1 MSVLVGIMSV
11 VFGGYVAQPEWFNNG
26 PFDYVETHDSL
37 AECQVAGSGTSDIC
51 VGGSPVALRYTKFA
65 GEFSEINPPQMK
77 LQFVDCDYWAGCYIM
92 KEEK

>member
-1 MSVLVGIMSV
+1 MSVLVGIVSV

-51 VGGSPVALRYTKFA
+51 VGGSPVALGYTKSDQKSIQSSKVA
-65 GEFSEINPPQMK
+65 K
-77 LQFVDCDYWAGCYIM
+77 LEFVDCDYWAGCYVM